1 MPQLTDHAARGS
13 HRIRITRDDS
23 ATRLLDT
30 ATTETAIRAHVN
42 VAN

>member
-1 MPQLTDHAARGS
+1 MPQLTDHAAKGS

-23 ATRLLDT
+23 ATCPLDT
-30 ATTETAIRAHVN
+30 ATAETAIRARVN